1 MFAIANRQAF
11 VRYSVY
17 INYMNNKFY
26 VRLKECLEE
35 KGISQD
41 KLAKDIGVSKA
52 TVSDWINK
60 KKQPTA
66 DNIILVANYFSVT
79 CDYILGIEEF

>member
-1 MFAIANRQAF
+1 
-11 VRYSVY
+11 
-17 INYMNNKFY
+17 MNNKFSI
-26 VRLKECLEE
+26 RLKECLDE

-41 KLAKDIGVSKA
+41 KFAKEIGVSKS

-79 CDYILGIEEF
+79 SDFLLGIEEY